1 MKFTFSEPPAG
12 TPLLDLVEGDTI
24 KVVEDQK
31 GNQTIKL
38 GIGKSAAMSR
48 RKLISAVRKAVR
60 TAREHKLPALAFS
73 VKDFGFDGTKD
84 ITDGELGRL
93 FAENVVLANY
103 EFTRYKSSIKYNG
116 LVTVYLIGA
125 SKDAQEGVRV
135 GSVVAAEANYARDLA
150 NTPGGDMTPEL
161 LAEAAKAQVKGTSA
175 KVTVLSLAQIKKLKM
190 GMILGVARGAMAE
203 PKFIIVEYWGAGKNT
218 EKPVVLVGKGV
229 TFDSGGLDIKPA
241 DSMFGMHHDMSGGG
255 AVIAAVAAVAKLKLK
270 KNVVALVPA
279 VENAVSG
286 DAYRPG
292 DILTAMDG
300 TTAEVLNTDAE
311 GRLILGDAL
320 AYAERY
326 NPRLTIDVA
335 TLTGAAEVALGS
347 RASALFTRNQ
357 KLESELRELGEVSG
371 DYVWPLPLW
380 EEYEADIKGT
390 FGDIANLA
398 TSNARKGGAINAAM
412 FLAHFARKL
421 GVWAHIDMAPRDTSI
436 PSDNLG
442 KGSTGEPIRLLVR
455 AIESL

>member
-1 MKFTFSEPPAG
+1 MKFVYTSPKPG
-12 TPLLDLVEGDTI
+12 TPIIDLVDGDTTKLI
-24 KVVEDQK
+24 EDSK
-31 GNQTIKL
+31 GNQTIRL
-38 GIGKSAAMSR
+38 GIGKSDAMTV
-48 RKLISAVRKAVR
+48 RKLHRAIRKAVR
-60 TAREHKLPALAFS
+60 LARDHKLDALAFS
-73 VKDFGFDGTKD
+73 VQDFRFPATQDMQEQ
-84 ITDGELGRL
+84 ELGRT
-93 FAENVVLANY
+93 FAENVLLANY
-103 EFTRYKSSIKYNG
+103 EFTRYKSNLKYNG
-116 LVTVYLIGA
+116 LTTVYLAGA
-125 SKDAQEGVRV
+125 SAAVQKGIAMGI
-135 GSVVAAEANYARDLA
+135 VVAEAANYARSLA
-150 NTPGGDMTPEL
+150 NTPGGDMTPAV
-161 LAEAAKAQVKGTSA
+161 LADAAKAQVKGTTA
-175 KVTVLSLAQIKKLKM
+175 KVTVLSLPQIKKLKM
-190 GMILGVARGAMAE
+190 GMILGVARGAAAE
-203 PKFIIVEYWGAGKNT
+203 PKFIIVEYWGTAKS
-218 EKPVVLVGKGV
+218 ERPVVLVGKGV

-270 KNVVALVPA
+270 KNVIALVPA

-292 DILTAMDG
+292 DILTAIDG

-320 AYAERY
+320 AFAERY

-335 TLTGAAEVALGS
+335 TLTGAAEVALGN
-347 RASALFTRNQ
+347 RASAIFTKSE
-357 KLESELRELGEVSG
+357 KLERELRDLGELSG

-398 TSNARKGGAINAAM
+398 TTNPRKGGAINGAM

-421 GVWAHIDMAPRDTSI
+421 GTWAHIDMAPRDGSI
-436 PSDNLG
+436 PSDNLA

-455 AIESL
+455 AIETL